1 MYEVM
6 YKHKVIRCS
15 HFYHSQRLQRNP
27 KILHE
32 LQDQLHKLPSIYT
45 MEYITAEPK
54 NEEVSSRWCGKT
66 PRTYSRKDPFTSLF
80 TLMCIVCCFLWKS
93 FKSVYSFF
101 PLKCYYTFIFIY
113 FLNVGSIW
121 AFYFK
126 KSKKTSCIIFGCT
139 PAAWGL
145 LVPPPGLEHVLLCL
159 GRAQSQP
166 LNHQGSPLI
175 FKVVVIYTQHKID
188 HCNHFSC
195 TVHRH

>member
-1 MYEVM
+1 
-6 YKHKVIRCS
+6 
-15 HFYHSQRLQRNP
+15 
-27 KILHE
+27 
-32 LQDQLHKLPSIYT
+32 

-54 NEEVSSRWCGKT
+54 NEEVSSGWCGKT
-66 PRTYSRKDPFTSLF
+66 PRTYSRKYPFTLLF
-80 TLMCIVCCFLWKS
+80 TLMCIVCCFLRKS

-101 PLKCYYTFIFIY
+101 PLKCYTFIFIY

-126 KSKKTSCIIFGCT
+126 KLKKKSSRIIFGCT
-139 PAAWGL
+139 PAVCGL
-145 LVPPPGLEHVLLCL
+145 LVPRPGLEHVPLCL

-188 HCNHFSC
+188 HFDHFSC
-195 TVHRH
+195 TVHRRSVHSYCCWPSTTLRLQNSFYLPKLKPYPH